1 MITDEEPETAQ
12 EKTRA
17 IFEQMLYLDESQ
29 KGKDFILQ
37 LFYMFT

>member
-1 MITDEEPETAQ
+1 MITDEESATAQ

-17 IFEQMLYLDESQ
+17 IFEHVLYLDESQ
-29 KGKDFILQ
+29 KGKYFILQ